1 LVYENASALEE
12 REEERVVGRI
22 RWVKYEGGEA
32 GTRQRDELS
41 TIETRVTF
49 QRKEERRAGG
59 GLVERGKG

>member
-1 LVYENASALEE
+1 VHENASALEE

-22 RWVKYEGGEA
+22 RYEGGEA

-41 TIETRVTF
+41 TIETGVTF
-49 QRKEERRAGG
+49 QWTEERRAGG